1 MAEVADALL
10 LVFKVVDT
18 IVTTAKLVKTNNEE
32 MAALATRCLSL
43 KGPLQAAQSRLTAEL
58 LMPLR
63 EALCAAEVLV
73 LKASQHTNIV
83 SAGLRANKYAALPGL
98 LLHPIANA
106 RAGIASGWRS

>member
-1 MAEVADALL
+1 MAEVIDVLL

-32 MAALATRCLSL
+32 MTALATRCLGL
-43 KGPLQAAQSRLTAEL
+43 KGPLQAAQPRLTAEL

-83 SAGLRANKYAALPGL
+83 SAGLRASKCAALPWPPP
-98 LLHPIANA
+98 HMITNA
-106 RAGIASGWRS
+106 CVGTASGWRS